1 MDHLRPLYTLDI
13 EQVLHEFKTSRNGLS
28 DHEVKIRQE
37 QFGPNALKGKKTP
50 LWKRL
55 VEPFSSVFVVVLL
68 VALVLSILEHKTAD
82 AIVIGVIV
90 VVNALIYYVQ
100 QASVTRVLKTLR
112 QQDIALIDAIRG
124 GHTVRL
130 PSEELTFGD
139 IVHIA
144 EGVKVPADGRLID
157 ANQLQVDEAV
167 LTGESLPVRK
177 YAAALTGE
185 HPLYEQKNMLFKGSY
200 IKGGTGLMVVTAI
213 GDSTELGSIN
223 KLANSVE
230 ITKSPIE
237 EKIDSFTRKLMVAI
251 VACAGVA
258 VALAVMRGTTLD
270 EAFRFSLT
278 LVVSAVPE
286 GLPVALT
293 IVLLLSARR
302 MARVNA
308 LVKKISSIE
317 TMGAVTMIATDK
329 TGTITQNKLSIA
341 ERMTTHSRSNSFDEV
356 IRASLN
362 GSGDHASDPLDD
374 ILGDAV
380 DHIQLPPNWHKVKDY
395 PFNQQLRLSGVLWQ
409 HGNGYTLYV
418 KGAPEQVLSHCS
430 PHSHQAQRDTGLQQ
444 FTSKGYRTIA
454 FAHKDFA
461 AAPQHMDHVALSA
474 MSFDGFIGMADELR
488 PRIAEAVAQAQ
499 QAGIKVV
506 MLTGDHVATAGHIA
520 QQVGIAE
527 GRHQVQDSAILAN
540 GNPDDIREALR
551 TTRVFG
557 RVLPEHK
564 YALLKAV
571 KGYEVTA
578 MTGDGV
584 NDIPALVQANTGLA
598 MGSGTDAA
606 KDASDIV
613 LMDDNFNTIVA
624 AIRSGR
630 TVLANIRKMLVYL
643 LSTSSG
649 EVLTMLSALV
659 LGLPLPVTAI
669 QILWVNLVTD
679 SVTVIPLGLSPE
691 EPHAMREKP
700 RNPRAA
706 LLNRRMVLRIILMS
720 LSICV
725 TVLFIFKLNLSKG
738 LEVAQSLAFLS
749 LVVIQWA
756 NALTANF
763 EYKSW
768 INNFTH
774 PNKKLL
780 IAISSSIALQTAVYM
795 TPLGSF
801 LGIVPL
807 AFKDVAIAVAVPV
820 AVAFVMSDVHRVIAN
835 LLEKRKTT
843 ASQ

>member
-1 MDHLRPLYTLDI
+1 MNTLKPLYTLDI
-13 EQVLHEFKTSRNGLS
+13 EHVLREFKTTRSGLS
-28 DHEVKIRQE
+28 EAAVKARHQQYGLNE
-37 QFGPNALKGKKTP
+37 LKGKTIP

-55 VEPFSSVFVVVLL
+55 IEPFRSVFVVVLL
-68 VALVLSILEHKTAD
+68 VALMLSILERKAAD

-90 VVNALIYYVQ
+90 VVNAIIYYIQ
-100 QASVTRVLKTLR
+100 QVSVTRVLKTLR
-112 QQDIALIDAIRG
+112 QQDIALIDVVRA

-130 PSEELTFGD
+130 PSEQLTFGD
-139 IVHIA
+139 IVHVA
-144 EGVKVPADGRLID
+144 EGVKVPADGRLIE

-177 YAAALTGE
+177 HAAALAGE
-185 HPLYEQKNMLFKGSY
+185 HPLYEQKNMVFKGSY

-223 KLANSVE
+223 KLASSVE
-230 ITKSPIE
+230 VTQSPIE
-237 EKIDSFTRKLMVAI
+237 EKIDSFTRKLMLAI
-251 VACAGVA
+251 VICAAIA
-258 VALAVMRGTTLD
+258 VALAVLRGTTLE

-317 TMGAVTMIATDK
+317 TMGAVTLIATDK
-329 TGTITQNKLSIA
+329 TGTITKNKLSIA
-341 ERMTTHSRSNSFDEV
+341 GRMTTHRREGSFDEV

-362 GSGDHASDPLDD
+362 SSGDHANDPLDD
-374 ILGDAV
+374 ILDDAV
-380 DHIQLPPNWHKVKDY
+380 GHVQLPPSWHKIKDF
-395 PFNQQLRLSGVLWQ
+395 PFNQQLRLSGVLWR
-409 HGNGYTLYV
+409 HGQGYTLYI
-418 KGAPEQVLSHCS
+418 KGAPEQVISHCS
-430 PHSHQAQRDTGLQQ
+430 PHSHRVERDVALQD

-454 FAHKDFA
+454 FAHKDFSV
-461 AAPQHMDHVALSA
+461 APQHMDQTTLSG
-474 MSFDGFIGMADELR
+474 MSFDGFVGMADELR
-488 PRIAEAVAQAQ
+488 SDIAAAVAQAQ
-499 QAGIKVV
+499 GAGIKVV
-506 MLTGDHVATAGHIA
+506 MLTGDHVATASHIA
-520 QQVGIAE
+520 QSVGIAD

-540 GNPDDIREALR
+540 GNPDDIREALKSA
-551 TTRVFG
+551 RVFG

-571 KGYEVTA
+571 KGYEITA

-613 LMDDNFNTIVA
+613 LLDDNFSTIVA

-691 EPHAMREKP
+691 EPHAMQEKP
-700 RNPRAA
+700 RNPRAP

-725 TVLFIFKLNLSKG
+725 TVLFVFKLNLSKG
-738 LEVAQSLAFLS
+738 LETAQSLAFLS

-768 INNFTH
+768 INNITR

-780 IAISSSIALQTAVYM
+780 LAILGSVVLQTIVYT

-801 LGIVPL
+801 LGLVPL
-807 AFKDVAIAVAVPV
+807 KITDVAVAVVVPV
-820 AVAFVMSDVHRVIAN
+820 AVAFVMSDVHRIIAN
-835 LLEKRKTT
+835 LLEKRKTK
-843 ASQ
+843 AS